1 MNTGIQPLNI
11 QLFCALFVLI
21 HTSNSTTLPKHKNNT
36 KACFVWIVFNKCC
49 GRRGLKA
56 IGFHSTSTVSL
67 SLVGHEH
74 EWKFLYDIRGVHV
87 PTSTPPPD
95 SRKWASVLK
104 RFSPFYYCCHLQPY
118 PPRHGRFASGLKDIQ
133 MTTTSKAPFPWP
145 LTSSPSRGGHWM
157 GTKLRILRPIKY
169 CKLIIPS
176 KHQTTD
182 PPSHLDI

>member
-1 MNTGIQPLNI
+1 MVLRSLCPYTYPLIQQHYQNI
-11 QLFCALFVLI
+11 KTIPRPASLGLYS
-21 HTSNSTTLPKHKNNT
+21 TS
-36 KACFVWIVFNKCC
+36 AAA
-49 GRRGLKA
+49 GGGLKA

-157 GTKLRILRPIKY
+157 GTKLGILRPIKY